1 MVTQVAVGI
10 TTSYQGLSAK
20 IYTDIVNA
28 AFSSSPHRRARA
40 YLLLNSLLPLL
51 VCVIVAPLV
60 RDIDVGTGD
69 EPRNMAAGFNLM
81 FVITIATGI
90 YAVISSLESM
100 SIGLS
105 PLHSVIGT
113 GVFLLIPLVIP
124 IVEKIREKIS
134 RKWSLNRE
142 NRVYNFTIDDHNG
155 LENIENGVVKE
166 QEEEED
172 STVQV
177 HNEVGEV
184 QIPHGVG
191 VREEIG
197 VKLMVKRVDFWLYFL
212 VYFFSATIGL
222 VFLNTLGQIAESRG
236 SSRTS
241 SLVSLSSSFGFF
253 GRLMPSLL
261 DYFFS
266 R

>member
-1 MVTQVAVGI
+1 MVAQVAVGI

-69 EPRNMAAGFNLM
+69 EPRNMAVGFNLM

-166 QEEEED
+166 ED

-184 QIPHGVG
+184 HVPHGVG

>member
-1 MVTQVAVGI
+1 
-10 TTSYQGLSAK
+10 
-20 IYTDIVNA
+20 
-28 AFSSSPHRRARA
+28 
-40 YLLLNSLLPLL
+40 
-51 VCVIVAPLV
+51 
-60 RDIDVGTGD
+60 
-69 EPRNMAAGFNLM
+69 M
-81 FVITIATGI
+81 FLITIATGI
-90 YAVISSLESM
+90 YAVITSLESM

-113 GVFLLIPLVIP
+113 GVFLLIPLAIP

-166 QEEEED
+166 KEEEED
-172 STVQV
+172 STVQA

-184 QIPHGVG
+184 QVPDGVG